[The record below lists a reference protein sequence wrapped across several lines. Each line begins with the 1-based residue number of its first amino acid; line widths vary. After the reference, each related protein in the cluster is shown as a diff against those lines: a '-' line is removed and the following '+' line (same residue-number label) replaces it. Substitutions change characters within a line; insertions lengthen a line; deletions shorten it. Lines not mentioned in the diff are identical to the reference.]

1 MRLCRFDDD
10 RLGVVDEDCVRD
22 VTSVFD
28 GLDGDGPRFAAL
40 EALRPRIAAIAAQ
53 AAPKPLSAVRL
64 LSPVARPGKIVAA
77 PVNYINHLNEVNESS
92 DLHHGVLINEIHKA
106 GVFLKAS
113 SSLIGP
119 ADTVKQRFLDRR
131 TDHEVELGLV
141 IGKTAA
147 NVSKDEAL
155 GYVAGYCVALDIT
168 LRGPEERSFRK
179 SIDTYTVLGPWLV
192 TPDEFG
198 APTDVGLRLDVN
210 GEPRQDANTRDLI
223 LSVADL
229 IAFASSFYTLHPGD
243 VIITGTP
250 EGVGPIRPG
259 DTMNAYVDRIGEL
272 HIPVEAA

>member
-1 MRLCRFDDD
+1 M
-10 RLGVVDEDCVRD
+10 
-22 VTSVFD
+22 T
-28 GLDGDGPRFAAL
+28 
-40 EALRPRIAAIAAQ
+40 RP
-53 AAPKPLSAVRL
+53 LNAVRL

-77 PVNYINHLNEVNESS
+77 PVNYINHLNEVHESS
-92 DLHHGVLINEIHKA
+92 ELHHGNLINEIHKA
-106 GVFLKAS
+106 GVFLKAT

-119 ADTVKQRFLDRR
+119 ADVVKQRFLDRR

-141 IGKTAA
+141 IGKTAN
-147 NVSKDEAL
+147 NVSKAEAL
-155 GYVAGYCVALDIT
+155 DYVAGYCVALDIT

-179 SIDTYTVLGPWLV
+179 SMDTYTVLGPWLV
-192 TPDEFG
+192 TADEFG
-198 APTDVGLRLDVN
+198 PPTDVGLKLDVN

-259 DTMNAYVDRIGEL
+259 DTMNAYVERIGEL
-272 HIPVEAA
+272 HIKVEAA

>member
-1 MRLCRFDDD
+1 MRLCRYDDGK
-10 RLGVVDEDCVRD
+10 LGVVDGNTVRD
-22 VTSVFD
+22 VSAILD
-28 GLDGDGPRFAAL
+28 GLADDAAL
-40 EALRPRIAAIAAQ
+40 YGALDALRPRIEALAAKAT
-53 AAPKPLSAVRL
+53 PTPLSTVRL
-64 LSPVARPGKIVAA
+64 ASPVARPGKIVAA

-92 DLHHGVLINEIHKA
+92 ELHHGVLINEIHKA
-106 GVFLKAS
+106 GVFLKAP

-119 ADTVKQRFLDRR
+119 ADVVKQRFIDRR

-147 NVSKDEAL
+147 NVSKAEAL
-155 GYVAGYCVALDIT
+155 DYVAGYCIALDIT

-179 SIDTYTVLGPWLV
+179 SIDTYTVLGPWIV

-198 APTDVGLRLDVN
+198 VPTDVGLKLDVN
-210 GEPRQDANTRDLI
+210 GEPRQNANTRDLI

-259 DTMNAYVDRIGEL
+259 DTMNAYIERIGEL
-272 HIPVEAA
+272 HVRVEAA